1 MPGQAAGRLPIT
13 AIVGSHNEADLLGP
27 CLDALAFCD
36 ELIVVDIASTDETR
50 AVAEA
55 RGARVI
61 EHDWVPIAEQA
72 RAEAI
77 AEARHDWLLIR
88 DPDEV
93 VPPGLERDLRE
104 LFPTLPPDV
113 GLVGAPTQ
121 RFFGSE
127 PIRGT
132 VWGGVKTD
140 RLLARRGLVEFP
152 TAVHRR
158 LPRRP
163 GVVAV
168 EIPYR
173 GDNAILHY
181 WVSGYR
187 VFLER
192 HLRYLGLEGPGRADA
207 GEIASPRSVVLQP
220 PRAFLRSYL
229 RERGYRDGLRGLVL
243 SLAWS
248 AYRTGSELM
257 LLRELRKRERH
268 G

>member
-1 MPGQAAGRLPIT
+1 MSGEEPARLPIT
-13 AIVGSHNEADLLGP
+13 AIVGSHDEAALLP
-27 CLDALAFCD
+27 ACLDALAFCD
-36 ELIVVDIASTDETR
+36 ELIVIDIASSDDTR

-61 EHDWVPIAEQA
+61 EHGLVPIAEQA
-72 RAEAI
+72 RAQAI

-93 VPPGLERDLRE
+93 IPPGLEGDLRAI
-104 LFPTLPPDV
+104 FPTLGPEV
-113 GLVGAPTQ
+113 GLVTAPTQ
-121 RFFGSE
+121 RFFARE
-127 PIRGT
+127 PMRGT
-132 VWGGVKTD
+132 VWGGVKGD

-158 LPRRP
+158 LPRRE
-163 GVVAV
+163 GVQVV
-168 EIPYR
+168 DIPYR

-192 HLRYLGLEGPGRADA
+192 HLRYLRLEGPGRADA
-207 GEIASPRSVVLQP
+207 GERTGPKAVARAPVLAFHRSFV
-220 PRAFLRSYL
+220 
-229 RERGYRDGLRGLVL
+229 RERGYLDGLRGLLL
-243 SLAWS
+243 SAAFA
-248 AYRTGSELM
+248 AYSGGSELM
-257 LLRELRKRERH
+257 LLRELRRR